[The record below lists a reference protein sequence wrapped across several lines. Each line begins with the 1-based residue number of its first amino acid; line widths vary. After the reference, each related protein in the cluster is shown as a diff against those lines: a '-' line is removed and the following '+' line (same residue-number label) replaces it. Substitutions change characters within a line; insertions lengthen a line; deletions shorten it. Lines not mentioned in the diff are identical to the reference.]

1 MDGRTDGW
9 VWLIGAWVAW
19 SLSHWR
25 FLFAWLYMVSSGDEE
40 DGGEGNGVREGV
52 DIVSY
57 LEMGIGGGG
66 RK

>member
-1 MDGRTDGW
+1 
-9 VWLIGAWVAW
+9 
-19 SLSHWR
+19 
-25 FLFAWLYMVSSGDEE
+25 MVSSGDEE